1 MAKAEARVK
10 NKKEKT
16 PVERQWHRYLFIGTA
31 KIKVGGERTSTSAT
45 ISNISV
51 SGIGLYSPKPI
62 GKGKTVKLKISFIDG
77 KGRVSED
84 TVEGKVDWQ
93 SKFKGIYLVGVLFNE
108 ELNVQNQPRLMG
120 HLSWLIDTFTLPQP
134 YKDKRIATL

>member
-1 MAKAEARVK
+1 MKT
-10 NKKEKT
+10 KKKKT

-31 KIKVGGERTSTSAT
+31 RIRVLGERTSTTAT

-51 SGIGLYSPKPI
+51 SGIGLYSPKSV
-62 GKGKTVKLKISFIDG
+62 GKGKTVKLKVSFINS
-77 KGRVSED
+77 KGGISDD

-93 SKFKGIYLVGVLFNE
+93 SKFRGSYLVGVLFNE
-108 ELNVQNQPRLMG
+108 ELDMQKQPRLMG
-120 HLSWLIDTFTLPQP
+120 HLLWLIETFKLPQP

>member
-1 MAKAEARVK
+1 MAKREALVK

-16 PVERQWHRYLFIGTA
+16 PMERQWHRYQFIGTA
-31 KIKVGGERTSTSAT
+31 KIRVPGERTSTTAT

-51 SGIGLYSPKPI
+51 SGICLYSPKSV
-62 GKGKTVKLKISFIDG
+62 GKGKAVKLKVSFIDS
-77 KGRVSED
+77 KGRAADD

-93 SKFKGIYLVGVLFNE
+93 SKFKGVYLVGVLFDE
-108 ELNVQNQPRLMG
+108 ELNMQNQPKLMG

-134 YKDKRIATL
+134 YKDRRIATL

>member
-1 MAKAEARVK
+1 MN
-10 NKKEKT
+10 NKKKKT

-31 KIKVGGERTSTSAT
+31 KIRVRGERASTAAT

-51 SGIGLYSPKPI
+51 SGIGLYSPKSV
-62 GKGKTVKLKISFIDG
+62 GKGKTVKLKVSFIDS
-77 KGRVSED
+77 KGRVSDD

-108 ELNVQNQPRLMG
+108 ELNMQNQPRLMG
-120 HLSWLIDTFTLPQP
+120 HLSWLIDTFKLPQP